1 MIKRRKLKK
10 SVKIF
15 LIEAIIFIALAICL
29 FNYYE
34 LLFKNWKI
42 SLIITFVS
50 IGAGVLL
57 ITFGK
62 VIKALFAWFDKHKIV
77 IEPVKIYTMQK

>member
-1 MIKRRKLKK
+1 MIKGRKLKK

-15 LIEAIIFIALAICL
+15 LIETAMFVVLTIGL

-34 LLFKNWKI
+34 LLFRNWNI
-42 SLIITFVS
+42 SLIVTFVS

-62 VIKALFAWFDKHKIV
+62 IVKALFAWFEKHKIV

>member
-1 MIKRRKLKK
+1 MIKGRKLKK

-15 LIEAIIFIALAICL
+15 LIEAAMFVVLTIGL

-42 SLIITFVS
+42 SLIVTFIS

-62 VIKALFAWFDKHKIV
+62 VVKALFAWFDKHKIV

>member
-15 LIEAIIFIALAICL
+15 LIEAAMFVVLTIGL

-34 LLFKNWKI
+34 LLFENWKI

>member
-1 MIKRRKLKK
+1 MIKGRKLKK

-15 LIEAIIFIALAICL
+15 LIEAAMFVVLAIGL

-42 SLIITFVS
+42 SLIVTFVS

-62 VIKALFAWFDKHKIV
+62 VVKVLFAWFDKHKIV

>member
-1 MIKRRKLKK
+1 MIKGRKLKK

-15 LIEAIIFIALAICL
+15 LIETAMFVVLTIGL

-34 LLFKNWKI
+34 LLFRNWKI
-42 SLIITFVS
+42 SLIVTFVS

-77 IEPVKIYTMQK
+77 VEPVKIYTMQK

>member
-1 MIKRRKLKK
+1 MIKGRKLKK

-15 LIEAIIFIALAICL
+15 LIETAMFVVLTIGL

-34 LLFKNWKI
+34 LLFENRKI

-62 VIKALFAWFDKHKIV
+62 VVKALFAWFDKHKIV

>member
-1 MIKRRKLKK
+1 MIKGRKLKK

-15 LIEAIIFIALAICL
+15 LIETAMFVVLTIGL

-34 LLFKNWKI
+34 LLFRNWKI
-42 SLIITFVS
+42 SLIVTFVS

-62 VIKALFAWFDKHKIV
+62 VVKTLFAWFDKHKIV